1 MGHLDGRLNMNS
13 EVKALSRRYESAL
26 RQHLR
31 RGPRAGL
38 EVARGLG
45 RRAAEMDLE
54 TLDVA
59 KIHERALALLEA
71 SSSRDGFLERAGV
84 FFTETITPIE
94 ETHRAALKA
103 RARLK
108 QLSRKLD
115 RRTADLAASNR
126 SLKQGITRRKAAEAA
141 LKKSG
146 EHYRTLLDESLALQ
160 KHLQH
165 LAHRILA
172 TQEHRRTKVSHT
184 LQDEIAQTLL
194 GIHVRLLTVKEAAGL
209 NARRLQKEIARTG
222 RLVDLSVQTIVKFT
236 REYGKYHGQ

>member
-1 MGHLDGRLNMNS
+1 MAVTLNMNS
-13 EVKALSRRYESAL
+13 KVNALSKRYAAAL
-26 RQHLR
+26 RQHVR
-31 RGPRAGL
+31 RESPAGL

-45 RRAAEMDLE
+45 SRAVAMNLE

-59 KIHERALALLEA
+59 KIHERALAALEA
-71 SSSRDGFLERAGV
+71 GSSRDGFLERAGL
-84 FFTETITPIE
+84 FFTETIAPIE

-103 RARLK
+103 GARLRR
-108 QLSRKLD
+108 LSKTLD
-115 RRTADLAASNR
+115 QRTLDLAASNR
-126 SLKQGITRRKAAEAA
+126 SLKQGITRRRAAEAA

-172 TQEHRRTKVSHT
+172 AQEHKRKKISHD

-194 GIHVRLLTVKEAAGL
+194 GINLRLLTVKEAASH
-209 NARRLQKEIARTG
+209 NAKRLQKEIARTG
-222 RLVDLSVQTIVKFT
+222 RLVDLSVKTIQRFT
-236 REYGKYHGQ
+236 REYGKYHGP